1 MWLILLPFERVPPGG
16 LPRIPHSVCPL
27 FPFLLFE
34 GNGLGAG
41 GSEHRGNGEAAAAIG
56 PEALESVAALRV
68 LFCHAFPNR
77 SPHSKPAAVTLPAG
91 GGRLNHRAAGLR
103 ISG

>member
-1 MWLILLPFERVPPGG
+1 MWLRLLSFQRVPPGG

-34 GNGLGAG
+34 GNGVGGWGA
-41 GSEHRGNGEAAAAIG
+41 EHRGNGEAAAAIG

-68 LFCHAFPNR
+68 LFCYAFPNR
-77 SPHSKPAAVTLPAG
+77 SPHSKPPAVTLPAG
-91 GGRLNHRAAGLR
+91 GGRLNHRAEGLGIR
-103 ISG
+103 G